1 MKKLTK
7 LFLIGA
13 IVTTQVFSYCYPDA
27 SCEES
32 LADMSSEME
41 DIIDDNFDKLEDKID
56 KAIDEYKKINK
67 ELDKEIYVLE
77 VALKG
82 ETLLYR
88 KLSEIELYSAQSKQ
102 LNDTEISLI
111 INIKELLGKKQK
123 EGVKNEQ
130 KKN

>member
-1 MKKLTK
+1 MIKIL
-7 LFLIGA
+7 LFTILLA
-13 IVTTQVFSYCYPDA
+13 TQAFSYCYPDS

-32 LADMSSEME
+32 LSSMSSDME

-56 KAIDEYKKINK
+56 KAIDKYKTINT

-88 KLSEIELYSAQSKQ
+88 KLSEVELYSSQSKQ
-102 LNDTEISLI
+102 MKDVEVSII
-111 INIKELLGKKQK
+111 INMIEQLEKKRK
-123 EGVKNEQ
+123 KAKLNEQ

>member
-1 MKKLTK
+1 MNRIIK
-7 LFLIGA
+7 LFLITT
-13 IVTTQVFSYCYPDA
+13 IVTTQVFSYCYPDG
-27 SCEES
+27 SCEEP
-32 LADMSSEME
+32 LADMSNKME

-56 KAIDEYKKINK
+56 KAIEEYKKINK

-102 LNDTEISLI
+102 LNDTEISLM
-111 INIKELLGKKQK
+111 INIKELLKKKQR
-123 EGVKNEQ
+123 EGKNNES
-130 KKN
+130 KKK